1 MKLSTRA
8 RYGLRIC
15 FLMAVSEEK
24 VTLPQI
30 VSRTDL
36 SKKYLEQ
43 ILSMLKKGGIIET
56 YRGMNGG
63 YSLTRSPN
71 EITVKQVLE
80 AVGDSFE
87 ITDCVSGT
95 CSDIYCPNRKIFKKL
110 YDSIDGI
117 LTSTTLRD
125 MVDDNRRC

>member
-30 VSRTDL
+30 VARTDL

-43 ILSMLKKGGIIET
+43 ILSKNET
-56 YRGMNGG
+56 IVPEG
-63 YSLTRSPN
+63 LAEDKLRS
-71 EITVKQVLE
+71 
-80 AVGDSFE
+80 F
-87 ITDCVSGT
+87 
-95 CSDIYCPNRKIFKKL
+95 
-110 YDSIDGI
+110 
-117 LTSTTLRD
+117 
-125 MVDDNRRC
+125 

>member
-30 VSRTDL
+30 VARTDL

-56 YRGMNGG
+56 YRGINGG
-63 YSLTRSPN
+63 YSLTRNPQ
-71 EITVKQVLE
+71 EITVKQILE
-80 AVGDSFE
+80 AVDDTFE
-87 ITDCVSGT
+87 ITDCVSGGCT
-95 CSDIYCPNRKIFKKL
+95 DIYCPNRKIFKKL
-110 YDSIDGI
+110 YDNIDGI
-117 LTSTTLRD
+117 LSSTTLKD
-125 MVDDNRRC
+125 MVEDNRCC